1 MAERVPAHTRG
12 PNLLER
18 DERYLRIAQLGG
30 SAVQSE
36 ATLQKFATFHLQYDF
51 LNFRYMMA
59 VRASRVLH
67 GLSRFNAVTAFPPPE
82 PAFLAH

>member
-1 MAERVPAHTRG
+1 VEERSAAHAAC

-18 DERYLRIAQLGG
+18 EKRYFRIAQLGG

-82 PAFLAH
+82 PAFLTH